1 MPVDHTRSVSSA
13 NGSVGT
19 GAYFM
24 SRLLMIEPPGS
35 IHIDGHDR
43 LLLRELWVALRV
55 DKMIEFIVCNHNLL
69 PGFPQFTSAVTTTP
83 LQSTRMLKTS
93 RTDIRCRFGSQC
105 LQVHVGVS

>member
-1 MPVDHTRSVSSA
+1 
-13 NGSVGT
+13 
-19 GAYFM
+19 M
-24 SRLLMIEPPGS
+24 SRLLMVEPPGS

-83 LQSTRMLKTS
+83 LQSTRMFKTS
-93 RTDIRCRFGSQC
+93 RTDIRGRFGSQC
-105 LQVHVGVS
+105 L